1 VAGGAGFIGTNL
13 CEMLVERG
21 DEVICLDNLLTGRLS
36 NIQALLRRPGFRFVE
51 HDLIEELPELPRLER
66 IYHLASPASPAG
78 YNRYPI
84 ETLKVNSIGTG
95 RLLEV
100 AARDDARLLFTSTSE
115 VYGDPP
121 PEEHPQREEYR
132 GNVSS
137 TGPRSMYDEAKR
149 FGEALIMAYARTGR
163 VDARIIRV
171 FNTYGP
177 HSDPDDGRMVPNF
190 ITQALRNQPLTIYAD
205 GRQTRSLCYVS
216 DLVDGLIRAIESDQ
230 VSGQVINLG
239 NPDEHSVLEYAELVR
254 ELSGS
259 ESRLVF
265 SAPAVGDDPHRRRP
279 DISKARKLLGW
290 EPVVALRDGLIRTIE
305 YFRTELA

>member
-1 VAGGAGFIGTNL
+1 
-13 CEMLVERG
+13 MLVERG
-21 DEVICLDNLLTGRLS
+21 DEVICLDNLLTGRRV
-36 NIQALLRRPGFRFVE
+36 NVQALLATPAFRFLE
-51 HDLIEELPELPRLER
+51 HDLIEELPELPRVAQ
-66 IYHLASPASPAG
+66 IFHLASPASPAG

-100 AARDDARLLFTSTSE
+100 AARDGARLLFTSTSE

-149 FGEALIMAYARTGR
+149 FGEALIMAYARAGR
-163 VDARIIRV
+163 VDARIVRV

-190 ITQALRNQPLTIYAD
+190 ITQALRNEPLTIYAD

-216 DLVDGLIRAIESDQ
+216 DLVDGLITAMETHEVQGHVVNI
-230 VSGQVINLG
+230 G
-239 NPDEHSVLEYAELVR
+239 NPEEHTVLEYAELVR

-259 ESRLVF
+259 ESRMVF

-290 EPVVALRDGLIRTIE
+290 EPRVELRDGLKRTIE